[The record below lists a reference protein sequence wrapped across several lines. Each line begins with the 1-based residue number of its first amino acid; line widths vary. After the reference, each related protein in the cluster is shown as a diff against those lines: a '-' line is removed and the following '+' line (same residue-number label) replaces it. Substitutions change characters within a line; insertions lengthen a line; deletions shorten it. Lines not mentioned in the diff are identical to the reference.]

1 MQTTACNHSA
11 TLVPSKTFDIDSYH
25 VNSIL
30 NKLFRSLRDGEDRPA
45 TENLIAFMVDRGI
58 TRADAEECVNR
69 CCNIFQVALK
79 SCVGN
84 REEACVLCAMELR
97 ASYGCC
103 RDGQAQIVN
112 LLGFRR
118 GNEVVRQ
125 AMEVFLID
133 GWIEVVHDEESEDY
147 FELIHPISN
156 WESEGTGSVELLRM
170 EVEELGEMPEEEFR
184 RRLMDTVLVVAQERL
199 HVVEEQTIAE
209 MDKVEQ
215 QLEADNRLANE
226 VLNRINEQRSTLF
239 DLRRLL
245 SKTRWAWRDS
255 FNPDSFE
262 NMERRINRRPAPRLT
277 QDD

>member
-1 MQTTACNHSA
+1 MNLKKIIKKIIGTKPQTEGSAPNLASQQERLAIAPQVVPPTPLLDATMQTTACNHSA

-170 EVEELGEMPEEEFR
+170 LNTI
-184 RRLMDTVLVVAQERL
+184 LVLL
-199 HVVEEQTIAE
+199 
-209 MDKVEQ
+209 
-215 QLEADNRLANE
+215 
-226 VLNRINEQRSTLF
+226 
-239 DLRRLL
+239 RLL
-245 SKTRWAWRDS
+245 
-255 FNPDSFE
+255 E
-262 NMERRINRRPAPRLT
+262 HL
-277 QDD
+277 